1 MAQAKSQEVAT
12 TVGRDVRRPNGGE
25 ATLTRPIWRP
35 RSDIYETEDSVVVL
49 AEMPGVAPDRIEVTL
64 ERQVLTIRGR
74 APEVTHQGYRQV
86 YAEYGEG
93 DYERVFT
100 LSEHVDRDGIEATQ
114 KDGLLTLVLPKAAA
128 AKPRRIEVRTA

>member
-1 MAQAKSQEVAT
+1 MSQEVAT
-12 TVGRDVRRPNGGE
+12 TAGRDVQRLNGGE
-25 ATLTRPIWRP
+25 ATRTRPTWRP
-35 RSDIYETEDSVVVL
+35 RADIYETDDSVVVL
-49 AEMPGVAPDRIEVTL
+49 AEMPGVAPDGTEVTL

-74 APEVTHQGYRQV
+74 IPEVAHEGYRQV

-100 LSEHVDRDGIEATQ
+100 ISEHVDRDGIKATQ
-114 KDGLLTLVLPKAAA
+114 KDGVLTLVLPKAAA